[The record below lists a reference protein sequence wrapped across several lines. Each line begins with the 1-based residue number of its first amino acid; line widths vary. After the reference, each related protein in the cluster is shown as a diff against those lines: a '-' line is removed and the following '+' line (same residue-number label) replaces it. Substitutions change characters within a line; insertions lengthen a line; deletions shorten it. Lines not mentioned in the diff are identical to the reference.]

1 MELSKKSFE
10 EILRK
15 YEKHFPKFIG
25 RSTDLGVWQNFCK
38 KNPIEFRGNLNGAV
52 AILAITKDGYAIAFP
67 NPAYI
72 FSVYSF

>member
-10 EILRK
+10 EILKKCETR
-15 YEKHFPKFIG
+15 FPKFIG

-38 KNPIEFRGNLNGAV
+38 KNPIEFRGILNGADAV
-52 AILAITKDGYAIAFP
+52 LKITKDGYAIAFL
-67 NPAYI
+67 NPTDS